1 MAKEIMIF
9 TADEIKTPA
18 ALTPTAVDAYRFAL
32 EKAGVDMD
40 EQALQEFISARN
52 AKANGFSDLWEFK
65 SWCEK
70 VAESIKEV
78 CKHAFN
84 VGTTEELPKNVS
96 WKKGGGKY
104 KFKPEAGHI
113 IGKSLVSRKL
123 TTTDKL
129 LDQVTPSAMAS
140 AANMK
145 VEGLMEMFPDTIIY
159 DQNQPSLV
167 IK

>member
-1 MAKEIMIF
+1 MAKEVMIF
-9 TADEIKTPA
+9 TADEIKAPA
-18 ALTPTAVDAYRFAL
+18 ALTEAALDAYRFAL
-32 EKAGVDMD
+32 ERAGMPMD
-40 EQALQEFISARN
+40 ENAEAEFISERN
-52 AKANGFSDLWEFK
+52 SKAGGFTDLWEFK

-78 CKHAFN
+78 GKHAFN
-84 VGTTEELPKNVS
+84 VGTAEDFPKNVS

-104 KFKPEAGHI
+104 KFMPEAGHI

>member
-1 MAKEIMIF
+1 MAKEVMIF
-9 TADEIKTPA
+9 TADEITTPA
-18 ALTPTAVDAYRFAL
+18 ALTPAAVDAYRFAL
-32 EKAGVDMD
+32 EKAGIETD
-40 EQALQEFISARN
+40 EDALPEFISARN
-52 AKANGFSDLWEFK
+52 AKAGGFADLWEFK

-78 CKHAFN
+78 GKHAFN
-84 VGTTEELPKNVS
+84 VGTAEELPKNVS
-96 WKKGGGKY
+96 WKKGSGKY